1 MIDKII
7 NTIEIYSM
15 IKKGDRITVALS
27 GGADSVCLLLV
38 LKELSRSYNI
48 TVDAIHI
55 NHCIRGEE
63 SDRDEEFCRSL
74 CTRLDIPITVIR
86 ADVPAAALKSKKS
99 LEETARDIRY
109 KTFKKHAGKKGK
121 IATAHT
127 LSDNAETVIL
137 NLARGT
143 GLKGLCGIP
152 PVRENI
158 IRPLIDITRQQVED
172 YLKEQNQ
179 GFVTD
184 STNLSDDYIRNR
196 IRHNIIPE
204 LLKINGGFY
213 KTFSAGQKILK
224 EENNFISSY
233 AESAYKK
240 CKKSTSEISGLDK
253 YPDAVKKR
261 IVSMFLNDNNLPVSY
276 DKINSVSSLSEKNG
290 KINILKG
297 IYITGKGGVITVNQ
311 ETEKITDVEI
321 PLKIGRNFIFKNK
334 VLIAEE
340 NKKGDLLID
349 LDKICGTIILRNR
362 RYGDKIKLS
371 GRNFTSSVKKLLN
384 ENIPSEKRPFI
395 HFLSDDIGLIYVENI
410 GVADR
415 VKVTGESIRILSVKT
430 EDVI

>member
-1 MIDKII
+1 MTDKII
-7 NTIEIYSM
+7 NTIELYNM
-15 IKKGDRITVALS
+15 IKKGDNITAALS
-27 GGADSVCLLLV
+27 GGADSVCLLMV
-38 LKELSRSYNI
+38 LKELSECLDF
-48 TVDAIHI
+48 TLDAIHI

-63 SDRDEEFCRSL
+63 SNRDENFCRDL
-74 CTRLDIPITVIR
+74 CKKMGIQIAVIR
-86 ADVPAAALKSKKS
+86 ADVPAAAAKSKKS

-109 KTFKKHAGKKGK
+109 ETFRKHAGKIGK

-137 NLARGT
+137 NLTRGT

-152 PVRENI
+152 PVRDNI
-158 IRPLIDITRQQVED
+158 IRPLIDVTRQQVED
-172 YLKEQNQ
+172 YLKEKNQ
-179 GFVTD
+179 EFVTD
-184 STNLSDDYIRNR
+184 STNLSNDYTRNR
-196 IRHNIIPE
+196 IRHNVIPE

-224 EENNFISSY
+224 EENSLISDY

-240 CKKSTSEISGLDK
+240 CLNASDKLSGLDK

-276 DKINSVSSLSEKNG
+276 DKINSVSSLSAKNG

-297 IYITGKGGVITVNQ
+297 IYINGKNGVITVNR
-311 ETEKITDVEI
+311 EIEKITEVQV

-395 HFLSDDIGLIYVENI
+395 HFLSDDLGLIYVEKI

>member
-86 ADVPAAALKSKKS
+86 ADVPAAASESKKS

-109 KTFKKHAGKKGK
+109 ETFKKHAGKGK

-152 PVRENI
+152 PVRGNI
-158 IRPLIDITRQQVED
+158 IRPLIEITRQQVED

-184 STNLSDDYIRNR
+184 STNLSDDYTRNR

-204 LLKINGGFY
+204 LLKINDGFY

-240 CKKSTSEISGLDK
+240 CKKSTGEISGLDK
-253 YPDAVKKR
+253 YPYAVKKR

-297 IYITGKGGVITVNQ
+297 IYITGKDGVITVNQ

-384 ENIPSEKRPFI
+384 ENIPSEERPFI

>member
-86 ADVPAAALKSKKS
+86 ADVPAAALESKKS

-109 KTFKKHAGKKGK
+109 ETFKKHAGKKGK

-184 STNLSDDYIRNR
+184 STNLSDDYTRNR
-196 IRHNIIPE
+196 IRHNIITE

-240 CKKSTSEISGLDK
+240 CKKSTGEISGLDK

-297 IYITGKGGVITVNQ
+297 IYITGKDGVITVNQ

-371 GRNFTSSVKKLLN
+371 GRSFISSVKKLLN
-384 ENIPSEKRPFI
+384 ENIPSEERPFI

>member
-86 ADVPAAALKSKKS
+86 ADVPAAALESKKS

-109 KTFKKHAGKKGK
+109 ETFKKHAGKKGK

-158 IRPLIDITRQQVED
+158 IRPLIEITRQQVED

-184 STNLSDDYIRNR
+184 STNLSDDYTRNR

-240 CKKSTSEISGLDK
+240 CKKSTGEISGLDK
-253 YPDAVKKR
+253 YPYAVKKR

-297 IYITGKGGVITVNQ
+297 IYITGKDGVITVNQ

-371 GRNFTSSVKKLLN
+371 GRSFTSSVKKLLN
-384 ENIPSEKRPFI
+384 ENIPSEERPFI

>member
-15 IKKGDRITVALS
+15 IKKGDRITAALS

-38 LKELSRSYNI
+38 LKELSESYNI

-63 SDRDEEFCRSL
+63 SNRDEEFCRSL
-74 CTRLDIPITVIR
+74 CTKLHIPITVIR
-86 ADVPAAALKSKKS
+86 TDVPAAAAESKKS

-109 KTFKKHAGKKGK
+109 ETFKKHAGKNGK

-137 NLARGT
+137 NLTRGT

-152 PVRENI
+152 PVRDNI
-158 IRPLIDITRQQVED
+158 IRPLIEITRQQVED

-184 STNLSDDYIRNR
+184 STNLSNDYTRNR

-224 EENNFISSY
+224 EENNFISNY

-240 CKKSTSEISGLDK
+240 CQKSTGEISGLDK

-276 DKINSVSSLSEKNG
+276 DKINSVSSLSKKNG

-297 IYITGKGGVITVNQ
+297 IYITGKDGVITVNQ
-311 ETEKITDVEI
+311 ETEKITDVQI
-321 PLKIGRNFIFKNK
+321 PLKIGQNFIFKNK

-371 GRNFTSSVKKLLN
+371 GRSFTSSVKKLLN
-384 ENIPSEKRPFI
+384 ENIPSEERPFI
-395 HFLSDDIGLIYVENI
+395 HFLSDDMGLIYVENI

>member
-7 NTIEIYSM
+7 HTIEIYSM

-86 ADVPAAALKSKKS
+86 ADVPAAALESKKS

-109 KTFKKHAGKKGK
+109 ETFKKHAGKGK

-137 NLARGT
+137 NLTRGT

-152 PVRENI
+152 PVRGNI
-158 IRPLIDITRQQVED
+158 IRPLIEITRQQVED

-184 STNLSDDYIRNR
+184 STNLSDDYTRNR

-240 CKKSTSEISGLDK
+240 CKKSTGEISGLDK

-297 IYITGKGGVITVNQ
+297 IYISGKDGVITVNQ

-371 GRNFTSSVKKLLN
+371 GRSFTSSVKKLLN
-384 ENIPSEKRPFI
+384 ENIPSEERPFI

>member
-15 IKKGDRITVALS
+15 IKKGDRITAALS

-38 LKELSRSYNI
+38 LKELSESYNI

-74 CTRLDIPITVIR
+74 CTKLHIPITVIR
-86 ADVPAAALKSKKS
+86 TDVPSAAAGSKKS

-109 KTFKKHAGKKGK
+109 ETFKKHAGKNGK

-152 PVRENI
+152 PVRDNI
-158 IRPLIDITRQQVED
+158 IRPLIEITRQQVED
-172 YLKEQNQ
+172 CLKEQNQ

-184 STNLSDDYIRNR
+184 STNLSNDYTRNR

-224 EENNFISSY
+224 EENNFISNY
-233 AESAYKK
+233 AES
-240 CKKSTSEISGLDK
+240 
-253 YPDAVKKR
+253 
-261 IVSMFLNDNNLPVSY
+261 
-276 DKINSVSSLSEKNG
+276 
-290 KINILKG
+290 
-297 IYITGKGGVITVNQ
+297 
-311 ETEKITDVEI
+311 
-321 PLKIGRNFIFKNK
+321 
-334 VLIAEE
+334 
-340 NKKGDLLID
+340 
-349 LDKICGTIILRNR
+349 
-362 RYGDKIKLS
+362 
-371 GRNFTSSVKKLLN
+371 
-384 ENIPSEKRPFI
+384 
-395 HFLSDDIGLIYVENI
+395 
-410 GVADR
+410 
-415 VKVTGESIRILSVKT
+415 
-430 EDVI
+430 

>member
-1 MIDKII
+1 
-7 NTIEIYSM
+7 M
-15 IKKGDRITVALS
+15 IKKGDSITAALS
-27 GGADSVCLLLV
+27 GGADSVCLLMV
-38 LKELSRSYNI
+38 LKELSECLDF
-48 TVDAIHI
+48 TLDAIHI

-63 SDRDEEFCRSL
+63 SNRDENFCRDL
-74 CTRLDIPITVIR
+74 CKKMGIPIAVIR
-86 ADVPAAALKSKKS
+86 ADVPAAAAKSKKS

-109 KTFKKHAGKKGK
+109 ETFRKHAGKIGK

-137 NLARGT
+137 NLTRGT

-152 PVRENI
+152 PVRDNI
-158 IRPLIDITRQQVED
+158 IRPLIDVTRQQVED
-172 YLKEQNQ
+172 YLKEKNQ
-179 GFVTD
+179 EFVTD
-184 STNLSDDYIRNR
+184 STNLSNDYTRNR
-196 IRHNIIPE
+196 IRHNVIPE

-224 EENNFISSY
+224 EENSLISDY

-240 CKKSTSEISGLDK
+240 CLNASDKLSGLDK

-276 DKINSVSSLSEKNG
+276 DKINSVSSLSAKNG

-297 IYITGKGGVITVNQ
+297 IYINGTNGVITVNR
-311 ETEKITDVEI
+311 EIEKITEVQI

-395 HFLSDDIGLIYVENI
+395 HFLSDDLGLIYVEKI

>member
-1 MIDKII
+1 MTDKII
-7 NTIEIYSM
+7 NTIELYNM
-15 IKKGDRITVALS
+15 IKKGDNITAALS
-27 GGADSVCLLLV
+27 GGADSVCLLMV
-38 LKELSRSYNI
+38 LKELSECWDF
-48 TVDAIHI
+48 TLDAIHI

-63 SDRDEEFCRSL
+63 SNRDENFCRDL
-74 CTRLDIPITVIR
+74 CKKMGIPIAVIR
-86 ADVPAAALKSKKS
+86 ADVPAAAAKSKKS

-109 KTFKKHAGKKGK
+109 ETFRKHAGKIGK

-137 NLARGT
+137 NLTRGT

-152 PVRENI
+152 PVRDNI
-158 IRPLIDITRQQVED
+158 IRPLIDVTRQQVED
-172 YLKEQNQ
+172 YLKEKNQ
-179 GFVTD
+179 EFVTD
-184 STNLSDDYIRNR
+184 STNLSNDYTRNR
-196 IRHNIIPE
+196 IRHNVIPE

-224 EENNFISSY
+224 EENSLISDY

-240 CKKSTSEISGLDK
+240 CLNASDKLSGLDK

-276 DKINSVSSLSEKNG
+276 DKINSVSSLSAKNG

-297 IYITGKGGVITVNQ
+297 IYINSKNGVITVNR
-311 ETEKITDVEI
+311 EIEKITEVQV

-395 HFLSDDIGLIYVENI
+395 HFLSDDLGLIYVEKI

>member
-1 MIDKII
+1 MTDKII
-7 NTIEIYSM
+7 NTIELYNM
-15 IKKGDRITVALS
+15 IKKGDNITAALS
-27 GGADSVCLLLV
+27 GGADSVCLLMV
-38 LKELSRSYNI
+38 LKELSECLDF
-48 TVDAIHI
+48 TLDAIHI

-63 SDRDEEFCRSL
+63 SNRDENFCRDL
-74 CTRLDIPITVIR
+74 CKKMRIPIAVIR
-86 ADVPAAALKSKKS
+86 VDVPAVAAESKKS

-109 KTFKKHAGKKGK
+109 ETFRKHAGKIGK

-137 NLARGT
+137 NLTRGT

-152 PVRENI
+152 PVRDNI
-158 IRPLIDITRQQVED
+158 IRPLIDVTRQQVED
-172 YLKEQNQ
+172 YLKEKNQ
-179 GFVTD
+179 EFVTD
-184 STNLSDDYIRNR
+184 STNLSNDYTRNR
-196 IRHNIIPE
+196 IRHNVIPE

-224 EENNFISSY
+224 EENSLISDY

-240 CKKSTSEISGLDK
+240 CLYASDKLCGLDK

-276 DKINSVSSLSEKNG
+276 DKINSVSSLSDKNG

-297 IYITGKGGVITVNQ
+297 IYINGKNGVITVNR
-311 ETEKITDVEI
+311 EIEKITEVQV

-395 HFLSDDIGLIYVENI
+395 HFLSDDLGLIYVEKI

>member
-1 MIDKII
+1 MTDKII
-7 NTIEIYSM
+7 NTIEIYGM
-15 IKKGDRITVALS
+15 INKGDSITVALS
-27 GGADSVCLLLV
+27 GGADSVCLLML
-38 LKELSRSYNI
+38 LKELSKCLDF
-48 TVDAIHI
+48 TLDAIHI

-63 SDRDEEFCRSL
+63 SDRDENFCRDL
-74 CTRLDIPITVIR
+74 CKKLGIPITVMR
-86 ADVPAAALKSKKS
+86 ADVPVAAAEAKKS

-109 KTFKKHAGKKGK
+109 ETFKNHAGKNGK

-152 PVRENI
+152 PVRDNI
-158 IRPLIDITRQQVED
+158 IRPLIDVTRQQVED
-172 YLKEQNQ
+172 YLNEKNQ

-184 STNLSDDYIRNR
+184 STNLSDDYTRNR
-196 IRHNIIPE
+196 IRHYIIPE
-204 LLKINGGFY
+204 ILKINGGFY

-224 EENNFISSY
+224 EENSLISDY
-233 AESAYKK
+233 AESAYKNCQNGK
-240 CKKSTSEISGLDK
+240 DKISGLDK

-297 IYITGKGGVITVNQ
+297 IYITGKNGVITVNQ
-311 ETEKITDVEI
+311 ENEKITEAQV

-340 NKKGDLLID
+340 NKNGDLLID
-349 LDKICGTIILRNR
+349 LDKVCGTIILRNR

-371 GRNFTSSVKKLLN
+371 GRSFTSSVKKLLN
-384 ENIPSEKRPFI
+384 ENIPSEKRSFI
-395 HFLSDDIGLIYVENI
+395 HFLSDDLGLIYVEKI

-415 VKVTGESIRILSVKT
+415 VKVTGESIRILSVTT

>member
-1 MIDKII
+1 MTDKII
-7 NTIEIYSM
+7 NTIELYNM
-15 IKKGDRITVALS
+15 IKKGDSITAALS
-27 GGADSVCLLLV
+27 GGADSVCLLMV
-38 LKELSRSYNI
+38 LKELSECLDF
-48 TVDAIHI
+48 TLDAIHI

-63 SDRDEEFCRSL
+63 SNRDENFCRDL
-74 CTRLDIPITVIR
+74 CKKMGIPIAVIR
-86 ADVPAAALKSKKS
+86 ADVPAAAAKSKKS

-109 KTFKKHAGKKGK
+109 ETFRKHAGKIGK

-137 NLARGT
+137 NLTRGT

-152 PVRENI
+152 PVRDNI
-158 IRPLIDITRQQVED
+158 IRPLIDVTRQQVED
-172 YLKEQNQ
+172 YLKEKNQ
-179 GFVTD
+179 EFVTD
-184 STNLSDDYIRNR
+184 STNLSNDYTRNR
-196 IRHNIIPE
+196 IRHNVIPE

-224 EENNFISSY
+224 EENSLISDY

-240 CKKSTSEISGLDK
+240 CLNASDKLSGLDK

-276 DKINSVSSLSEKNG
+276 DKINSVSSLSAKNG

-297 IYITGKGGVITVNQ
+297 IYINSKNGVITVNR
-311 ETEKITDVEI
+311 EIEKITEVQV

-395 HFLSDDIGLIYVENI
+395 HFLSDDLGLIYVEKI